1 MTTPTEPEL
10 EPRSI
15 SDEIH
20 IAKELSGILL
30 DEIVAS
36 NHLEPRT
43 YALAVT
49 LNKCLIDLHEFLDG
63 VDGVRKED

>member
-1 MTTPTEPEL
+1 MTTPTEPES
-10 EPRSI
+10 RSI

-36 NHLEPRT
+36 RHLEART

-49 LNKCLIDLHEFLDG
+49 LNKYLIDLHEFLDG
-63 VDGVRKED
+63 VDGVKED

>member
-1 MTTPTEPEL
+1 MTTPTESE
-10 EPRSI
+10 RRNV

-49 LNKCLIDLHEFLDG
+49 LNKRLIDLNELLDG